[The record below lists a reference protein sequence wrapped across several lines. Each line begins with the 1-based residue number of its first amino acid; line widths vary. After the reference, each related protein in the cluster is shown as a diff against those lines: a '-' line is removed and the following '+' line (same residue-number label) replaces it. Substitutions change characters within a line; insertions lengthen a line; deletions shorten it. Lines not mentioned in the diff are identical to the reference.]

1 LLKSGGSLEA
11 LSHRWF
17 VAAMGEL
24 SRIVFIS
31 STRNVILFEINTEKK
46 SGDVF
51 CKGGICFLKQLYMH
65 TAIKE

>member
-1 LLKSGGSLEA
+1 MLKSGGSLEA

-31 STRNVILFEINTEKK
+31 STRNVILFEINTEKNLVTRSAK
-46 SGDVF
+46 VGYAF
-51 CKGGICFLKQLYMH
+51 
-65 TAIKE
+65 